1 MEKVEGRLEAFL
13 NRHEDL
19 FATNPANPGRCKL
32 VKHHIETTGPPVYQN
47 RYRTAVQ
54 LRPVVKQQIE
64 EMLANDII
72 RPSSSPYGSP
82 ILLVKKKDSDYR
94 FCVDYRKLNDS
105 TVKDRYPLPRIDET
119 IDALHGA
126 KYFSTLDLAS
136 GYWQIELDEESK
148 QKTAFT
154 TEFGHFEFNRM
165 PFGLQ
170 GAPSSFQRLM
180 NHIFREELNVF
191 ALVYLDDIIVFS
203 RTLEEHF
210 RNLETVFRRLREAGL
225 KLKLKK
231 CSFVKNSVPYLGHI
245 VSADGLAT
253 DPKKIS
259 AMKNFPPPRN
269 VKQLQTFLGLTN
281 YYRRFVPNFAQVAH
295 PLTELTKKDIEFVW
309 SDRQQQAFQAL
320 KDRLVSSPVLAF
332 PDFTKP
338 FIVCTDA
345 CDYGVGAVLAQNQD
359 VPGLKTTEVVIA

>member
-1 MEKVEGRLEAFL
+1 
-13 NRHEDL
+13 
-19 FATNPANPGRCKL
+19 
-32 VKHHIETTGPPVYQN
+32 
-47 RYRTAVQ
+47 
-54 LRPVVKQQIE
+54 
-64 EMLANDII
+64 MLANDII

-94 FCVDYRKLNDS
+94 FCVDYRKLNDN

-119 IDALHGA
+119 IDTLHGA

-148 QKTAFT
+148 PKTAFT

-170 GAPSSFQRLM
+170 NAPSSFQRLM
-180 NHIFREELNVF
+180 NYVFREELNVF
-191 ALVYLDDIIVFS
+191 VLVYLDDIIVFS

-210 RNLETVFRRLREAGL
+210 RNLETVFQRLREAGL

-245 VSADGLAT
+245 VSAEGLAT

-259 AMKNFPPPRN
+259 AMTNFPPPKN

-281 YYRRFVPNFAQVAH
+281 YYRRFVPNFC
-295 PLTELTKKDIEFVW
+295 T
-309 SDRQQQAFQAL
+309 SR
-320 KDRLVSSPVLAF
+320 SPV
-332 PDFTKP
+332 DRTHEER
-338 FIVCTDA
+338 C
-345 CDYGVGAVLAQNQD
+345 
-359 VPGLKTTEVVIA
+359 